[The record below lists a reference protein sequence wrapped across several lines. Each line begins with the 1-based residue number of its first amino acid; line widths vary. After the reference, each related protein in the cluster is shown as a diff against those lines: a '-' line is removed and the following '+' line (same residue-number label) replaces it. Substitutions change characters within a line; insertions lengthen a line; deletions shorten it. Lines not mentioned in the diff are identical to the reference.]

1 MAIYDVSQFAQW
13 LDINNNLQFVAHYKD
28 WELTSVFQPIFDKL
42 NTVVGT
48 EALVRIDNLD
58 GQRVSPETFFYTDFS
73 SEEDKINVE
82 RLSQVIHL
90 RNFSLS
96 KYREL
101 KLFLNVNPSIHTRY
115 SNTEMS
121 REHLARGLRSL
132 HLRSDQLVMEVVE
145 CDANDERQLQIAMHN
160 LSGHG
165 VKIAVDD
172 YGHQASNQRRVEMLR
187 PAIMKLDRSL
197 MLEYMDGREYRLLD
211 GIRLARRVGAQTV
224 IEGIETEQQYL
235 AMHALD
241 IDMFQGYYLA
251 MPEAAPTKIF
261 VEAS

>member
-13 LDINNNLQFVAHYKD
+13 LDINSNLQFVAHYKN
-28 WELTSVFQPIFDKL
+28 WVLTSVFQPIFNKL
-42 NTVVGT
+42 DTIIGT
-48 EALVRIDNLD
+48 EALVRIDGLD
-58 GQRVSPETFFYTDFS
+58 GKRINPDVFFYTDFS

-96 KYREL
+96 KYRDL
-101 KLFLNVNPSIHTRY
+101 KLFLNVNPSVHTRY
-115 SNTEMS
+115 PMQEMTK
-121 REHLARGLRSL
+121 EHLARGLESL

-145 CDANDERQLQIAMHN
+145 CFSDDEQQLQSAMQR
-160 LSGHG
+160 LSHHG
-165 VKIAVDD
+165 INIAVDD
-172 YGHQASNQRRVEMLR
+172 YGNRASNRRRVEMLR

-197 MLEYMDGREYRLLD
+197 MLEYMDGNQYRLLE
-211 GIRLARRVGAQTV
+211 GLRLARQVGAQTV
-224 IEGIETEQQYL
+224 IEGIETEQQYQ

-251 MPEAAPTKIF
+251 MPEAAPPKIF
-261 VEAS
+261 FEAS